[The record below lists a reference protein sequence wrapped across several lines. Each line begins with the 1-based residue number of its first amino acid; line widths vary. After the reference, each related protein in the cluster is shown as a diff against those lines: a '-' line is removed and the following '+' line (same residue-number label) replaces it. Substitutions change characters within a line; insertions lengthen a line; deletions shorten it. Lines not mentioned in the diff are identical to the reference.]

1 MSIMSSIILRILV
14 ISVVVVGIS
23 YFGRA
28 SYLVALIL
36 ILCLG
41 LIGEVITGGESMP
54 GQRDNPD
61 GDEIHPFKLIA
72 ILAISIITLVL
83 LASYFPSLT
92 EFNAYS

>member
-1 MSIMSSIILRILV
+1 V
-14 ISVVVVGIS
+14 VSVLTVCIS

-41 LIGEVITGGESMP
+41 LLGEIITGGESMP
-54 GQRDNPD
+54 GQPDNPD
-61 GDEIHPFKLIA
+61 GDEIHPFKLMA
-72 ILAISIITLVL
+72 ILAFGIVTLIL